1 MKMIKKLF
9 IGGTSLVAGS
19 LVISG
24 ILGASHAIDDALSFL
39 PKQGI
44 EIDTASWIA
53 ILLGLTLS
61 ALAYFVST
69 RTPDDKGGAPGQP
82 GDVENDGTQEPINEK
97 NTLKQPDAF
106 SSSSSDALL
115 AKPVAERNS
124 AATDPKDADAT
135 DPKDAEREEEQKAAL
150 SPHLPPHK

>member
-106 SSSSSDALL
+106 SSSSSL
-115 AKPVAERNS
+115 KGAERNS

-135 DPKDAEREEEQKAAL
+135 DPKDAEREEEQKAGTLTA
-150 SPHLPPHK
+150 SSTT